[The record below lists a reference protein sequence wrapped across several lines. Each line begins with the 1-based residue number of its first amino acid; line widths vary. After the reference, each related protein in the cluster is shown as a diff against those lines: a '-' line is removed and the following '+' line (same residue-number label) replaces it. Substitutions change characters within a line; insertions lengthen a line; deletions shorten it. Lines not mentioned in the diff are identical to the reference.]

1 MPETLLPP
9 LRVLGLA
16 PDLVEY
22 HDAWD
27 AQRALQ
33 AHLDAA
39 GSGVVPGLPP
49 VGPSEAGEPR

>member
-1 MPETLLPP
+1 
-9 LRVLGLA
+9 
-16 PDLVEY
+16 
-22 HDAWD
+22 

-39 GSGVVPGLPP
+39 GTGVVVPGLLT

>member
-1 MPETLLPP
+1 AG
-9 LRVLGLA
+9 RA
-16 PDLVEY
+16 
-22 HDAWD
+22 AD